1 MNRLAALAVATFAL
15 PCQAAP
21 WEFSAPLAVT
31 PAPQPGVFHQLDS
44 AGRKHVAV
52 SGDSVGIVWEEN
64 RNGISQVYVAF
75 KPLAAKAFS
84 LQRVSAGNNAAAP
97 VIVALGQD
105 RFLLAWEQ
113 DGDIWARAA
122 DAGALGPAE
131 RIAPQAEQVSVAAAD
146 GKIFAVWN
154 QRVDRFL
161 RIRIAPLKVADNA
174 VRMPEGS
181 AHDVDVAPP
190 LAEQIYPDVVV
201 TPAGITVAWE
211 DRRHG
216 HTVLLQAH
224 SNDGK
229 RYNAP
234 QLLNEQLPARS
245 EVYGKGTGVAR
256 VALARHGRR
265 GIVAAWLDKRD
276 FLSGYD
282 VYAGFSRDGIRF
294 GSNERVQDDFG
305 NNISQWHAAV
315 AADNTGRVAVAWDD
329 DRDGTADLW
338 LAWPVG
344 AGQWSENLAV
354 PGASG
359 AGFQSGPALVF
370 DAAGNLH
377 LVWVERETLESPT
390 RLRYSA
396 GRFLK

>member
-1 MNRLAALAVATFAL
+1 MNRLAALAVAAFAL

-21 WEFSAPLAVT
+21 WQFSAPLAVT

-64 RNGISQVYVAF
+64 RNGVSQVYVAF
-75 KPLAAKAFS
+75 KPLPAKAFS
-84 LQRVSAGNNAAAP
+84 RQHVSGGKNAAAP
-97 VIVALGQD
+97 VVAALGKD

-131 RIAPQAEQVSVAAAD
+131 RIAQQAEQVSVAAAD

-154 QRVDRFL
+154 QHVDRFS
-161 RIRIAPLKVADNA
+161 RIRIAPLKVAGNA
-174 VRMPEGS
+174 VRVPGS
-181 AHDVDVAPP
+181 SVHDVEVAPP
-190 LAEQIYPDVVV
+190 AAEQIYPDVAA
-201 TPAGITVAWE
+201 TPAGVTVAWE

-224 SNDGK
+224 SSDGK
-229 RYNAP
+229 RFNAP
-234 QLLNEQLPARS
+234 QLLNEQLPRRS

-265 GIVAAWLDKRD
+265 GVAAAWLDKRD

-282 VYAGFSRDGIRF
+282 VYAGFSRDGVRF

-305 NNISQWHAAV
+305 NNISQWHAAL
-315 AADNTGRVAVAWDD
+315 AADAAGRVAVAWDD

-344 AGQWSENLAV
+344 AGQWSENFAV

-359 AGFQSGPALVF
+359 IGFQSGPALVF

-390 RLRYSA
+390 RLRYSV